1 DILYGETP
9 FYQSDAASALAN
21 ADPSKHCYA
30 YFSPL
35 NRNVDPA
42 FADPNL
48 LGTSRDFR
56 SRTADST
63 LLFQVHFNTGGPLCY
78 PLSVCFDPTDLPDGA
93 RFIIRDVVNGSLFTF
108 DMREA
113 TPTLINGVPMNCIT
127 IHDANINAFD
137 IEY

>member
-1 DILYGETP
+1 
-9 FYQSDAASALAN
+9 
-21 ADPSKHCYA
+21 
-30 YFSPL
+30 
-35 NRNVDPA
+35 
-42 FADPNL
+42 
-48 LGTSRDFR
+48 
-56 SRTADST
+56 DST
-63 LLFQVHFNTGGPLCY
+63 LLFRVHFNTGGPLCY

-137 IEY
+137 IEYTPARIGQTAALQTRAWNFISLPVIPSDKRPSVIFPNSSGDPYKYASNTGWGQEQ